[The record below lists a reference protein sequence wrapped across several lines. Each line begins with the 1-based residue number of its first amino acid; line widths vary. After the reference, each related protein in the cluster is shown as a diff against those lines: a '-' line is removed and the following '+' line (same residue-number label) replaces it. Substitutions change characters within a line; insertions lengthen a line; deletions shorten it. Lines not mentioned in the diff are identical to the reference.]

1 MSYNPR
7 IKNLKNDKIDISAS
21 YVDMRADTLSVAGN
35 TTLTT
40 VSGTA
45 AQFVNITGS
54 FNGSLLGTASYA
66 TNAGNANTVTNGVYV
81 NTANTFSNINTFN
94 SFYVTASVTGS
105 DAKFTSITGTLNGL
119 ATNVLLVSTNTTLTS
134 NNHVILASASLT
146 NITITLPLAASS
158 PYRQYVIKK
167 TDLNSSKIIVSGTSG
182 ETIDGNLG
190 REINTQYETV
200 TLINNGISEWFIL

>member
-7 IKNLKNDKIDISAS
+7 IRNKRNNVIQVTGSVVSVTGAISAVGDISTSGIITGSVGLFTSLTASVISAS
-21 YVDMRADTLSVAGN
+21 QYLGLPPGNGSGDVNQAGN
-35 TTLTT
+35 
-40 VSGTA
+40 
-45 AQFVNITGS
+45 
-54 FNGSLLGTASYA
+54 
-66 TNAGNANTVTNGVYV
+66 
-81 NTANTFSNINTFN
+81 NTFTGINTFN
-94 SFYVTASVTGS
+94 TNYITASVGITGS

-119 ATNVLLVSTNTTLTS
+119 ATNVLLVSTDTTLTS
-134 NNHVILASASLT
+134 NNHVILASASLS

-167 TDLNSSKIIVSGTSG
+167 TDSNSSKIIISGTSG
-182 ETIDGNLG
+182 QTIDGNLG